1 MTRLLSAQGLIQAV
15 LRRTNLLM
23 AGKRV
28 AIVGDAPPGLATRL
42 RAMGAHPGSP
52 VEEADLIFG
61 DGVQAVAL
69 KPGAVVVGSVRC
81 GVLGMTE
88 ARQDVTR
95 VNLGGGDADVYV
107 VSVPC

>member
-42 RAMGAHPGSP
+42 RDMGAHPGSSI
-52 VEEADLIFG
+52 EEADLVFG
-61 DGVQAVAL
+61 DGLQPRAL
-69 KPGAVVVGSVRC
+69 KPGAVIVGSIRC
-81 GVLGMTE
+81 DILGMTE
-88 ARQDVTR
+88 VRQDVHCI
-95 VNLGGGDADVYV
+95 NLGADGAEVYL

>member
-28 AIVGDAPPGLATRL
+28 AIVGEAPPGLVTRL

-52 VEEADLIFG
+52 VEEADLVFG
-61 DGVQAVAL
+61 ADVRPDLL
-69 KPGAVVVGSVRC
+69 KPGAVVVGGVRGDL
-81 GVLGMTE
+81 GVTS
-88 ARQDVTR
+88 ARQDVLR
-95 VNLGGGDADVYV
+95 VDRGGGDADVYV
-107 VSVPC
+107 VSLPC

>member
-42 RAMGAHPGSP
+42 RAMGAHPGSSI
-52 VEEADLIFG
+52 EEADLVFG
-61 DGVQAVAL
+61 DGIQPLAL
-69 KPGAVVVGSVRC
+69 KPGAVIVGSVLC
-81 GVLGMTE
+81 DILVMSE
-88 ARQDVTR
+88 VRQYVRR
-95 VNLGGGDADVYV
+95 VSLGGDGAEVYL